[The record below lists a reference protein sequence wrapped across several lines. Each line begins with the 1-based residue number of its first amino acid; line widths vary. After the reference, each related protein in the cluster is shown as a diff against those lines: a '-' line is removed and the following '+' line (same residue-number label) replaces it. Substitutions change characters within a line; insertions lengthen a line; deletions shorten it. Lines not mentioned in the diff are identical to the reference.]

1 MGLGG
6 DRHQMGLGARDHRDH
21 LGLGWQGETRKKEKN
36 GYPFTTFADSSDFL
50 GIIPRVL
57 SDDLAF
63 YYRFLPICRT
73 FLGDLV
79 GRFVVLE

>member
-1 MGLGG
+1 MGLGA

-21 LGLGWQGETRKKEKN
+21 LGLGWQGETRKKEQN

-57 SDDLAF
+57 SDDLATV
-63 YYRFLPICRT
+63 R
-73 FLGDLV
+73 
-79 GRFVVLE
+79 GRNADFTDSYQSYS

>member
-36 GYPFTTFADSSDFL
+36 GYPFTTFTGFSDFL
-50 GIIPRVL
+50 GII
-57 SDDLAF
+57 
-63 YYRFLPICRT
+63 
-73 FLGDLV
+73 LGVEPYFTD
-79 GRFVVLE
+79 FSTT